1 MEKFSDLYI
10 ELVKDKMKKELE
22 QAIQQLKKGHFDSH
36 HLDCLLNPNANS
48 CISCTAC
55 PALCHGRQPADAA
68 QTLPLLKEI
77 QKGAHPVYAMIAP
90 AFIGQFSADIT
101 PGKLRSAFKA
111 LGFSGMVEVAL
122 FADLLTLKEALE
134 FDRAVKTEADYM
146 LTSCCCPVWL
156 AMCRKAGLMEHIPG
170 SVSPMIAC
178 GRSIKRL
185 HPQAVTVFIGPCVA
199 KKAEAKEPDICD
211 AVDYV
216 LTFREMQELFR
227 ITALDIAA
235 LPEDNREHSSSA
247 GRMYAYSGGVSSAVR
262 SCLNRLRPNRQLP
275 LTAEYADGVAD
286 CRKLIRRVINGE
298 ITANFIEGMGCK
310 GGCVGGPKALTSAPD
325 GKSRSE
331 AYSREAAY
339 PSPAENPYVIEL
351 LNRLGF
357 SGVEELLEK
366 DDIFTRHFSG

>member
-22 QAIQQLKKGHFDSH
+22 QAIQQLEKGHFDSH

-55 PALCHGRQPADAA
+55 PALCHGRQSADSA

-235 LPEDNREHSSSA
+235 LPEDNREHSSAA

-262 SCLNRLRPNRQLP
+262 SCLKRLRPNRQLP